1 MRGMII
7 GIGVLAIAGVAL
19 VQPASAEELVVR
31 GPGVGIAV
39 GEHHRDRDVIER
51 RVHREHIFAR
61 GECKTIIIHR
71 EGMTKKIR
79 KCD

>member
-7 GIGVLAIAGVAL
+7 GLGVLAITGFAVA
-19 VQPASAEELVVR
+19 QPASAEELVVR
-31 GPGVGIAV
+31 GPGVGISV
-39 GEHHRDRDVIER
+39 GEHHHDRFVER
-51 RVHREHIFAR
+51 RVHREHIYAR
-61 GECKTIIIHR
+61 GECRTIIIHR

>member
-7 GIGVLAIAGVAL
+7 GIGVLAIATVAMA
-19 VQPASAEELVVR
+19 QSASAEELVVR

-39 GEHHRDRDVIER
+39 GEHHDRDVVER

-61 GECKTIIIHR
+61 GECRTTIIHR
-71 EGMTKKIR
+71 DGMTKKIK

>member
-1 MRGMII
+1 MRGMIV
-7 GIGVLAIAGVAL
+7 GIIALAGIACAL
-19 VQPASAEELVVR
+19 PASAEELVVR
-31 GPGVGIAV
+31 GPGVAVGV
-39 GEHHRDRDVIER
+39 GEHHDRDVVER

-61 GECKTIIIHR
+61 GNCHTTIIKT